1 MDSFRIGNLKI
12 ERPIIQGGMGVA
24 ISLSGL
30 AAAVANQGGIGVI
43 SAVGIGM
50 TEPDYE
56 TNYRNSNKRALV
68 KEIRKARAMSPDGVL
83 GVNIMFA
90 ASDFDDLFRISIE
103 EKIDVI
109 FLSAGL
115 PLKVLSIVPEEL
127 LEASGTKIIPKVSS
141 ARAVKLIF
149 QSWAKRYNRVP
160 DAVVIEGPKA
170 GGHQGF
176 KKEDLNNVTIELS
189 DIIEETVEILKPY
202 EKQFGKE
209 IPTIAAGGIY
219 TGGDVFEIMKAGAKA
234 VKMGT
239 RFVPT
244 FECDADIKFKET
256 YVAAR
261 KDDIVIIDSPV
272 GLPGR
277 AINNKFIEDV
287 KNGVKKPVKCPWKCL
302 KTCNYKEV
310 PYCIAQALFNA
321 AQGKMDEGFA
331 FAGTNAYL
339 TEKIVSVKSV
349 FQQILNE
356 FDEMQSKYKLSF
368 VNQGVSII
376 DDKAIYST
384 PA

>member
-160 DAVVIEGPKA
+160 DAVVIEGPKS

-331 FAGTNAYL
+331 FAG
-339 TEKIVSVKSV
+339 K
-349 FQQILNE
+349 
-356 FDEMQSKYKLSF
+356 
-368 VNQGVSII
+368 
-376 DDKAIYST
+376 
-384 PA
+384 